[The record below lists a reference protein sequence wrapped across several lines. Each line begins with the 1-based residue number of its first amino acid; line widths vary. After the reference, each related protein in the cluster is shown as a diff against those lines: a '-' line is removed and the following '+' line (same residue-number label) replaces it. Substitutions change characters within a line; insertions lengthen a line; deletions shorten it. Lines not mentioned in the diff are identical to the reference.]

1 MNTSYEEKTFENYF
15 NAELGNLSSVYF
27 PLGQTQEGVIGADS
41 VAYSKNRH
49 LWKMFGYPWFWFQPP
64 YRGRDLQDIAQEME
78 HHTKASIQNIPKIKT
93 NLLFQYKRSK
103 YLILPSSGQWRHWNQ
118 PYFRYEIYPK
128 QQKLLE
134 HLESQFGQQALV
146 LYAAPAIK
154 NVEELVEASIKKQI
168 IEKTNFQKVSNLSGH
183 HKNTFVQAG
192 TISKAF
198 SQLEEIEN
206 VDLLKTLNNID
217 GQDFSFDKL
226 TSFTSIVNE
235 VMIESN
241 EYNHSFNLLMEQYS
255 NLQEY
260 RIFYGLMQMKVFKEL
275 TGIQWSMSFEY

>member
-41 VAYSKNRH
+41 VAYSKNRQ

-64 YRGRDLQDIAQEME
+64 YRGRNLQDIAQEME
-78 HHTKASIQNIPKIKT
+78 YHTKASIHNIPKIKT
-93 NLLFQYKRSK
+93 NLLFQYKRSE
-103 YLILPSSGQWRHWNQ
+103 YLILPSSGQWSHWKQ

-134 HLESQFGQQALV
+134 HLEGQFGQQALV

-154 NVEELVEASIKKQI
+154 NVEELVEASMKKQI

-198 SQLEEIEN
+198 SQPEKIEN

-226 TSFTSIVNE
+226 TSFTSTVNE
-235 VMIESN
+235 VMRESN
-241 EYNHSFNLLMEQYS
+241 EYNRSFNLLMEQYS

-260 RIFYGLMQMKVFKEL
+260 RTFYGLMQMKVFKEL